1 VIACVVKVARISRW
15 SSASSAESVESLG
28 LPRLGGSACRCTVA
42 PEHTGAPRRNYKTQ
56 GPVPFLE
63 KRDRSDLV
71 SSGRQ
76 FGRTVGLSGGADHR
90 CRVRARDG
98 ECLDTAVVMA
108 SAGCSGS
115 ESRPAAAW
123 TSLHVTSPAVSG
135 VDDTAWV
142 HILLAAIQHRNFGG
156 EGYSTH
162 R

>member
-1 VIACVVKVARISRW
+1 
-15 SSASSAESVESLG
+15 
-28 LPRLGGSACRCTVA
+28 
-42 PEHTGAPRRNYKTQ
+42 
-56 GPVPFLE
+56 
-63 KRDRSDLV
+63 V

-115 ESRPAAAW
+115 ESRPAVAW

-162 R
+162 RRADGCTKFGGFGGGLLEDPVFCHEGVILLLPVGNSWRQGSDVPVDVSVALHAA